1 MNIRKVISKESVCV
15 SLKARDKQGIIEEL
29 LDLIVRTGKVDDRK
43 AVLKAILEREKKMS
57 TGMHHGLAIPHGK
70 TDTVDTLL
78 GAVGIVP
85 DGVDFDSQDGEPTRI
100 FILTVSPI
108 NRSGPHIQ
116 FLAEISRMMNRQ
128 DIRNELLAASD
139 EDEMYTILTGR

>member
-1 MNIRKVISKESVCV
+1 MNIRKVILKESI
-15 SLKARDKQGIIEEL
+15 SLSLMARDKQGIIEEL
-29 LDLIVRTGKVDDRK
+29 LDLIVRSGRVQDRK

-78 GAVGIVP
+78 AAVGIIP
-85 DGVDFDSQDGEPTRI
+85 EGIDFDSQDGEPTRI

-116 FLAEISRMMNRQ
+116 FLAEISRMLNQ
-128 DIRNELLAASD
+128 KDIRDALLAATR
-139 EDEMYTILTGR
+139 EDEIYTILTGN

>member
-1 MNIRKVISKESVCV
+1 MNIRKVIPKESVCV
-15 SLKARDKQGIIEEL
+15 SLQARDKQGIIEEL
-29 LDLIVRTGKVDDRK
+29 LELIVRTGRVSDRK
-43 AVLKAILEREKKMS
+43 AVLKAVLDREKKMS

-78 GAVGIVP
+78 GAVGILP
-85 DGVDFDSQDGEPTRI
+85 EGVDFDSQDGEPTRI
-100 FILTVSPI
+100 FILTVSPV

-128 DIRNELLAASD
+128 DIREALLATAS
-139 EDEMYTILTGR
+139 EDEIYTILTGQ